1 MTRITDG
8 GEQVTLFVGL
18 SHVIPSVNRQDDV
31 RLAAETDV
39 GHGVFFPLRSP
50 HCGICGMLAVGE
62 RL

>member
-1 MTRITDG
+1 VRGQSGDW
-8 GEQVTLFVGL
+8 LSYRDRRL

-39 GHGVFFPLRSP
+39 GRGVFFPLRSP
-50 HCGICGMLAVGE
+50 HCSICGMLAVGE